1 MNLYEIDEAIL
12 TCINPETGEVD
23 DLDRLTKLQMERDR
37 KVENVACWVKNLRAE
52 SAALKTEADA
62 LLERRKKADEKADSL
77 IRWLSEALNGAGFC
91 TAKRDVSFR
100 KSPGKLVVED
110 VNALPEEYTVEDVTV
125 KPDKRKIKEAI
136 RNGTDVPGASIEA
149 GLSITIK

>member
-1 MNLYEIDEAIL
+1 M
-12 TCINPETGEVD
+12 
-23 DLDRLTKLQMERDR
+23 
-37 KVENVACWVKNLRAE
+37 
-52 SAALKTEADA
+52 
-62 LLERRKKADEKADSL
+62 
-77 IRWLSEALNGAGFC
+77 
-91 TAKRDVSFR
+91 
-100 KSPGKLVVED
+100 ED

>member
-77 IRWLSEALNGAGFC
+77 IRWLSEALSGAGFW
-91 TAKRDVSFR
+91 TAKCDVSFR

-110 VNALPEEYTVEDVTV
+110 VDALPEEYRKTKVTV
-125 KPDKRKIKEAI
+125 SADANSIKKALRDGI
-136 RNGTDVPGASIEA
+136 SVPGCCIET
-149 GLSITIK
+149 GYSVQIK

>member
-62 LLERRKKADEKADSL
+62 LLERRKRRTKK
-77 IRWLSEALNGAGFC
+77 R
-91 TAKRDVSFR
+91 TA
-100 KSPGKLVVED
+100 
-110 VNALPEEYTVEDVTV
+110 
-125 KPDKRKIKEAI
+125 
-136 RNGTDVPGASIEA
+136 
-149 GLSITIK
+149 